1 MKNEISPK
9 RTQATI
15 SVLVILI
22 SKILCERIFF
32 GFDYFTRSS
41 VKCIISITGLFKGCF
56 NFHPILVSVVI
67 HWEFSL
73 ILLVMLVS
81 ILGMSSLCGFDDSV

>member
-1 MKNEISPK
+1 MS
-9 RTQATI
+9 A
-15 SVLVILI
+15 LVITI

-32 GFDYFTRSS
+32 GFDYFTCSS
-41 VKCIISITGLFKGCF
+41 VKRIISITGLFKGCF

-73 ILLVMLVS
+73 ILTSYASKYFKNVKFVMVY
-81 ILGMSSLCGFDDSV
+81 